1 MKRGET
7 TKNTELL
14 SDSNRQRAEGLG
26 YHRTAPD
33 SILALNTRCRSR
45 LQGQNC
51 LNHSFW
57 EDPISMTMRLLFNNH
72 QLSSLSV
79 TDQSR
84 LRQTDLRSR
93 LPSVLVLT
101 VDVAGLLIAC
111 LSALVEGKLSGKHVL
126 FTLRVGAG
134 GEKGGA
140 GEGGG
145 VVMESKRGGRGDV

>member
-1 MKRGET
+1 M
-7 TKNTELL
+7 
-14 SDSNRQRAEGLG
+14 G
-26 YHRTAPD
+26 YHRAAPD
-33 SILALNTRCRSR
+33 TILALNTRCRSR
-45 LQGQNC
+45 LWGQNY

-57 EDPISMTMRLLFNNH
+57 GDPICTTTRLLFNNH

-79 TDQSR
+79 TDQSC

-93 LPSVLVLT
+93 LPSALVLT

-134 GEKGGA
+134 GEKGEA
-140 GEGGG
+140 GEG
-145 VVMESKRGGRGDV
+145 RGWWWSQKEEEEEMSDVGFDRMRPDLVPELRGEIRPGT